1 MKRIAIVGPGAVGGV
16 VAGWLAHTGRHEVIL
31 CSRRP
36 LPELVVELSDRRLT
50 SRPLVFTDPA
60 QATPVDWILVT
71 TKAYDVPGAALWI
84 KNLGP
89 SGAPVAVLQNGV
101 EHRERFAPYLS
112 ADRIV
117 PVVVDCPAE
126 RVSPTHIRQRG
137 PAKMAVSDDLL
148 GQDFAALFANTAVDV
163 TLTADFKT
171 AVWRKLCLNT
181 AGVISALIMKPSGV
195 MHDAQL
201 GELSLALVRECIVV
215 GRAEGAVLP
224 DDLAEA
230 VLQNYRNA
238 PPDSVN
244 SLHGD
249 RIAGRPTEL
258 DARNGAVVR
267 FGRKHGIPTPCNQ
280 MAVALLAAMSS

>member
-16 VAGWLAHTGRHEVIL
+16 VAGWLAHTGRYEVTL

-36 LPELVVELSDRRLT
+36 LPELVVEIAGRHLT
-50 SRPLVFTDPA
+50 SHPRVITDPS

-84 KNLGP
+84 KTLGA

-101 EHRERFAPYLS
+101 EHRERFAPHLP
-112 ADRIV
+112 AERIV

-126 RVSPTHIRQRG
+126 RISPTYIRQRG
-137 PAKMAVSDDLL
+137 PAKMVVSDDRP
-148 GQDFAALFANTAVDV
+148 GADFAALFAGTEVNVS
-163 TLTADFKT
+163 LTSDFKT

-181 AGVISALIMKPSGV
+181 PGVISALVMKPSGV
-195 MHDAQL
+195 MHDEKL
-201 GELSLALVRECIVV
+201 GELSLALTRECIAV
-215 GRAEGAVLP
+215 GRAEGATLP
-224 DDLAEA
+224 DNLAES

-280 MAVALLAAMSS
+280 MAVALLTAMST

>member
-16 VAGWLAHTGRHEVIL
+16 VAGWLGHTGRYEVIL

-36 LPELVVELSDRRLT
+36 LPELVVELPDQKLT
-50 SRPLVFTDPA
+50 SQPRVLIDPA

-84 KNLGP
+84 KHLGA

-101 EHRERFAPYLS
+101 EHRERFAPFLP
-112 ADRIV
+112 AERIV

-126 RVSPTHIRQRG
+126 RVSPTYIRQRG
-137 PAKMAVSDDLL
+137 PAKMVVGDDRL
-148 GQDFAALFANTAVDV
+148 GADFAALFASTGIDV
-163 TLTADFKT
+163 TLTDDFKT

-181 AGVISALIMKPSGV
+181 AGVISALVMKPSGV
-195 MHDAQL
+195 MHD
-201 GELSLALVRECIVV
+201 EKLSEIALALVRECIAV

-224 DDLAEA
+224 DDLADA

-280 MAVALLAAMSS
+280 MAVALLAAMSA

>member
-16 VAGWLAHTGRHEVIL
+16 VAGWLAHTGRYEVTL

-36 LPELVVELSDRRLT
+36 LPELVVEIAGRRLT
-50 SRPLVFTDPA
+50 SHPRVFTDPA
-60 QATPVDWILVT
+60 QAAPVDWILVT

-84 KNLGP
+84 KTLGA

-101 EHRERFAPYLS
+101 EHRERFAPYL
-112 ADRIV
+112 AAERIV

-126 RVSPTHIRQRG
+126 RVSPTYIRQRG
-137 PAKMAVSDDLL
+137 FAKMAVSDDRL
-148 GQDFAALFANTAVDV
+148 GADFAALFAGTEVDV
-163 TLTADFKT
+163 SLTSDFKT

-181 AGVISALIMKPSGV
+181 PGVISALVMKPSGV
-195 MHDAQL
+195 MNDEKL
-201 GELSLALVRECIVV
+201 GELSLALTRECIAV
-215 GRAEGAVLP
+215 GRAEGATLP
-224 DDLAEA
+224 DDLAES

-267 FGRKHGIPTPCNQ
+267 FGRKHGIPTPCNE
-280 MAVALLAAMSS
+280 MAVALLAAMTA